1 MSFVAR
7 RGLRQRWQARLVL
20 ALLLGVI
27 GGAVL
32 TSIEGALRTESAF
45 PRLLRADDAAD
56 VLVSPNGSGFTGYY
70 AALSR
75 LPQVASTESVIEL
88 DAGIPSKSAAPST
101 DVQAEVSPGDA
112 YGVSMDRVKILQGR
126 MFGASDPRSAM
137 VDAALAQREHLGVG
151 GTLRLVGI
159 PTDAQGN
166 PDFAHSIPLQFRV
179 SAIVLFDN
187 QVVPANSYNAYP
199 TALISPAFL
208 RTKPAKAI
216 PGANGAG
223 FRLRPGANNV
233 AFMRQANALVPR
245 FPAVGGQA
253 FIADLAVQDAVTE
266 RAIHPEAVT
275 LGLFGALLAIIGFG
289 VASQLLSREV
299 FLDALEFPD
308 LRALGMDAG
317 QLTTLSL
324 IGVVAVTL
332 TGALVALGVAVA
344 ASPIMPI
351 GPARLAEPAPGVEA
365 NLGVL
370 AVGLVAIVALPVLAL
385 VPAARRAAR
394 RGRDSSVIVRAG
406 APGQRWRLGS
416 VLGAAS
422 GSVTATVG
430 LRMAFDP
437 GRGRTAVPTRTT
449 LAGTTVALSAVIAA
463 LSFGASLNQLV
474 DTPHLYGQNWDRQL
488 DLGFGAAP
496 AGVIRPVVAAQPAVT
511 DYAAG
516 NYGQVSI
523 QGVTV
528 PAIGLDALRGGGFVT
543 LLAGRAPAAPDEI
556 ALGARTLQA
565 THLSLGQRAP
575 VTIEGHTRIMR
586 VVGEAVLASF
596 SEGSF
601 TATDLGNGAIVMAS
615 LFTIPPGNGCSTPAT
630 CYNFVLVRY
639 RPGTNVDASAAH
651 LTAIATAA
659 GCPAPYCPV
668 VADQRPK
675 DIQNYTRIRNT
686 PAILAALLAVLG
698 VATLAYALMSS
709 VQRRRRDLA
718 VLKTL
723 GLRRPQVSA
732 VVAWQASALTAVA
745 LLAGLPLGLI
755 AGRWAWAVF
764 ANAVGV
770 SGAADIPWLWVALAV
785 PIALVAANL
794 IALGPGWLAGRVKP
808 ATVLRSE

>member
-1 MSFVAR
+1 M
-7 RGLRQRWQARLVL
+7 
-20 ALLLGVI
+20 
-27 GGAVL
+27 
-32 TSIEGALRTESAF
+32 
-45 PRLLRADDAAD
+45 
-56 VLVSPNGSGFTGYY
+56 
-70 AALSR
+70 
-75 LPQVASTESVIEL
+75 
-88 DAGIPSKSAAPST
+88 
-101 DVQAEVSPGDA
+101 
-112 YGVSMDRVKILQGR
+112 
-126 MFGASDPRSAM
+126 
-137 VDAALAQREHLGVG
+137 
-151 GTLRLVGI
+151 
-159 PTDAQGN
+159 
-166 PDFAHSIPLQFRV
+166 
-179 SAIVLFDN
+179 
-187 QVVPANSYNAYP
+187 
-199 TALISPAFL
+199 
-208 RTKPAKAI
+208 
-216 PGANGAG
+216 
-223 FRLRPGANNV
+223 
-233 AFMRQANALVPR
+233 
-245 FPAVGGQA
+245 
-253 FIADLAVQDAVTE
+253 
-266 RAIHPEAVT
+266 
-275 LGLFGALLAIIGFG
+275 
-289 VASQLLSREV
+289 
-299 FLDALEFPD
+299 
-308 LRALGMDAG
+308 
-317 QLTTLSL
+317 
-324 IGVVAVTL
+324 
-332 TGALVALGVAVA
+332 
-344 ASPIMPI
+344 
-351 GPARLAEPAPGVEA
+351 
-365 NLGVL
+365 
-370 AVGLVAIVALPVLAL
+370 
-385 VPAARRAAR
+385 
-394 RGRDSSVIVRAG
+394 
-406 APGQRWRLGS
+406 
-416 VLGAAS
+416 
-422 GSVTATVG
+422 
-430 LRMAFDP
+430 
-437 GRGRTAVPTRTT
+437 PTRTT